1 MRRRRRPRPATN
13 PIKSPAKAQR
23 RKIQEV
29 WFNFA
34 PLRLCGKLA
43 PPMKVTKAEF
53 IKSAFKEDDWPKDSQ
68 PEVAFLGRSNVG
80 KSSLINSLLSVR
92 GLARTSSTPG
102 RTQSLNFF
110 SVNDQLKFV
119 DFPGFGYARVP
130 KNIKSSWGEMAT
142 AYLAKRRQLVLSIH
156 IVDSRHEPTKQ
167 DLQLHEWLEQSEKPR
182 LIVATKSD
190 KLSHNELRRNLQ
202 HIARVLDDD
211 SVMAYSAKSGR
222 GRNEL
227 WRAIKSAIE
236 SK

>member
-1 MRRRRRPRPATN
+1 
-13 PIKSPAKAQR
+13 
-23 RKIQEV
+23 
-29 WFNFA
+29 
-34 PLRLCGKLA
+34 
-43 PPMKVTKAEF
+43 MKVASAEF
-53 IKSAFKEDDWPKDSQ
+53 LKSAFQEADWPKDTQ

-110 SVNDQLKFV
+110 LVNGGKLKFV

-142 AYLAKRRQLVLSIH
+142 TYLANRRQLVLSIH

-167 DLQLHEWLEQSEKPR
+167 DLQLHEWLEQSDKPR

-190 KLSHNELRRNLQ
+190 KLSHNELKKNLQ

-222 GRNEL
+222 GREEL
-227 WRAIKSAIE
+227 WRAIQSAIE
-236 SK
+236 SR